1 MTGDADPKTDGL
13 IKYVWTVEHR
23 QLIYGD
29 VLFDMSIDSS
39 DAAVLAGYDVDDAG
53 DDGGGGDLIRVSIVV
68 RCVRWRVI

>member
-39 DAAVLAGYDVDDAG
+39 DAAVLAGY
-53 DDGGGGDLIRVSIVV
+53 VV
-68 RCVRWRVI
+68 VMMVVVVIWYVCQ